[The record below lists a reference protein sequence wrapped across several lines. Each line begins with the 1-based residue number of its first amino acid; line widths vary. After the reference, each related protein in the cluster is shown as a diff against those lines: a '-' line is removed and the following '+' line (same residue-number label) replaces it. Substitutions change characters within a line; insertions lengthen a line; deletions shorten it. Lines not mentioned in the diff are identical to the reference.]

1 MSKESST
8 WHSERLGRELK
19 LARWGEIGR
28 PVLVFPT
35 AGGDAEEIE
44 RFLLL
49 KVLAPMLEAGKIKV
63 YSVDS
68 VAGRAW
74 LSEDNSTVNAARV
87 QNQFDAC
94 IYHEV
99 VPAIRQDC
107 RSPDAEIITAGASIG
122 AFNALAV
129 LCRHPDVFSH
139 AICMS
144 GTYDLTRFLRGPK
157 TDEYH
162 YVSPLDFLPRLPDGD
177 HLQTLRRRFALLAF
191 GGGRWEDPAQSW
203 RVADALGKRGVANR
217 VDAWG
222 QEYDHDW
229 QTWREMLP
237 KYLNE
242 LLGG

>member
-1 MSKESST
+1 MSKDSST
-8 WHSERLGRELK
+8 WHSERLGRDIK

-44 RFLLL
+44 RFLLV
-49 KVLAPMLEAGKIKV
+49 KVLGPLLEAGRIKV

-74 LSEDNSTVNAARV
+74 LSEDNSSVNAARV
-87 QNQFDAC
+87 QNQFDSC
-94 IYHEV
+94 VYHEV

-107 RSPDAEIITAGASIG
+107 RTPDAEIMVAGASIG

-144 GTYDLTRFLRGPK
+144 GTYDLTRFMRGPK
-157 TDEYH
+157 TEDY
-162 YVSPLDFLPRLPDGD
+162 YYSSPLDFLPRLPDGH
-177 HLQTLRRRFALLAF
+177 HLETLRRRFALLAF
-191 GGGRWEDPAQSW
+191 GGGRWEDPSESW
-203 RVADALGKRGVANR
+203 RVADALGKRGVPNR

-237 KYLNE
+237 QYLNE